1 MKSILDPS
9 FEYTS
14 SVNTDIAKTFARV
27 RRMQRQGVD
36 AIAAAIAAERL
47 ENVTVFHRPRTAGQ
61 PRSPDVPPGGYRNQ
75 CTLR

>member
-27 RRMQRQGVD
+27 RRMQRQRVD

-47 ENVTVFHRPRTAGQ
+47 ENVTVFHRTPRQDTKVA
-61 PRSPDVPPGGYRNQ
+61 
-75 CTLR
+75 